1 MSDVAI
7 LLDLTCIVKKGDIV
21 SKMFQKIFKAFTLAE
36 VLITLGVIGVVSA
49 MTMPTL
55 VKKHQQQVAVTQLK
69 KAYSELN
76 QAIKFS
82 EAEYGDIENWDWE
95 QLKALEF
102 FNKYF
107 SHYIKIKRTIL
118 ANTGIKYYQISGA
131 EENSL
136 WILQDNSSRG
146 GHLIMTNSGY
156 GLILDKNSVVK
167 TIMTIY
173 IDINGNKGPNTFG
186 KDVFVFG
193 FLKNKKLLLP
203 ASWDDGKAD
212 NPITDRNILKD
223 GPSRNNYQCNKTGR
237 GLWCGA
243 LIMHDGWKIA
253 PDYPW

>member
-1 MSDVAI
+1 MSDIAI
-7 LLDLTCIVKKGDIV
+7 WLDLACIVKKGDIMN
-21 SKMFQKIFKAFTLAE
+21 KNFQKIFMAFTLAE

-49 MTMPTL
+49 LTMPTL

-82 EAEYGDIENWDWE
+82 EAEYGDIENWDWG
-95 QLKALEF
+95 QLEPLEF

-131 EENSL
+131 EEKQL
-136 WILQDNSSRG
+136 WILSWG

-156 GLILDKNSVVK
+156 GIILEKNNFDK
-167 TIMTIY
+167 TGMYIY

-186 KDVFVFG
+186 KDVFSFG

-203 ASWDDGKAD
+203 VSWDDGKAD
-212 NPITDRNILKD
+212 NPITDRNILKN
-223 GPSRNNYQCNKTGR
+223 GPSKYNYQCNKTGK